1 MQLKTCKVCDKQV
14 KRKDKVFCSTKCYYS
29 TRTGARNNKWKG
41 GKLTITCKSCSKVFH
56 VDRDRAD
63 AKTCSQVCNKQYR
76 KSEEFRMTASKRA
89 RKQILEQYGET
100 PKFITKLEQIIRES
114 AKYRLWRQQVWE
126 RDGYTCVLCTK
137 KGKVCADHIVS
148 FLKVLLEEK
157 VESYDQALESKRLW
171 DVSNGRTLCYD
182 CHYKTENYGFR
193 AIKQIN

>member
-100 PKFITKLEQIIRES
+100 PKFITKLEQIIHYGIIPIALFGEFYH
-114 AKYRLWRQQVWE
+114 AAYRP
-126 RDGYTCVLCTK
+126 Y
-137 KGKVCADHIVS
+137 HFFIYIVPHAMNTFTYGRRILS
-148 FLKVLLEEK
+148 PHP
-157 VESYDQALESKRLW
+157 SYVIPCKRL
-171 DVSNGRTLCYD
+171 
-182 CHYKTENYGFR
+182 
-193 AIKQIN
+193 